1 MKSPRDSCYT
11 LPVPVSPPGPDM
23 KDLHHLLRQQLA
35 KHLGDLEAFP
45 PEYLEFIRSVDG
57 AYREND
63 RERKEAAQAL
73 REGEKFLSNIF
84 SGIEDGVTI
93 LDKEMTI
100 LAANPTME
108 EWYGHA
114 MPLTGKKCFEAYYG
128 ADEMCQLCPSEFTL
142 RTGKTGWAQVE
153 RRGAGGE
160 VTGWLEVYS
169 FPLTDTATGTM
180 KGVIELARDV
190 TERRQAEEALKRSEN
205 LYRAIFK
212 NTGTAAV
219 VINEDGIITLA
230 NSGFEKLSGYGREEL
245 ENKKRWTD
253 FVAGDGLPKGSDEA
267 ISLTPLSY
275 ECDVKGREGVVRSCI
290 NNVCRIPGSRNVV
303 ASILDITD
311 MKRLQ
316 GQLIH
321 AQKMEALGTLAGGI
335 AHDFNNLL
343 MAIQGYTSLILHE
356 VGDRSPYSDKL
367 RGIEEHVRSGAD
379 LTRQLLGCAQGGTY
393 EVKPIS
399 LNDVVEKTAT
409 MFGRTKKEVI
419 VHKTFQGDLWTVEAD
434 QGEIE
439 RVFLNLFLNAWQ
451 AMPGGGDLY
460 LETANVT
467 LDKRYVEPHDVPAGP
482 YVRVSTTD
490 TGIGMD
496 EKTRSRIFEP
506 FFTTRE
512 TGRGTGLGLASA
524 YGIIK
529 AHGGI
534 ITVYSEKGR
543 GTTFTIYLP
552 ASEKEKAK
560 EKASS
565 DLVLGGSETILLV
578 DDEPSIVAIARE
590 VLELLGYR
598 VLTAG
603 SGKEAVDVFRAYKG
617 RIDLV
622 ILDMI
627 MPQMSGGETFDLLKG
642 IDPEVRVLLSSG
654 YSITGEA
661 NRIVDR
667 GCRGFIQKPFTPVE
681 SPQKIREAFGE
692 P

>member
-1 MKSPRDSCYT
+1 MSA
-11 LPVPVSPPGPDM
+11 PGPDI
-23 KDLHHLLRQQLA
+23 KDLHHLLRQQIER
-35 KHLGDLEAFP
+35 HFGGLGAVP
-45 PEYLEFIRSVDG
+45 PEYLDFIRTIDG

-63 RERKEAAQAL
+63 RERKETQQAL
-73 REGEKFLSNIF
+73 KEGERFLSNIF
-84 SGIEDGVTI
+84 SGIEDGVTV
-93 LDKEMTI
+93 LDREMTI
-100 LAANPTME
+100 LGANPTME

-114 MPLTGKKCFEAYYG
+114 LPLTGKKCFEAYYG

-142 RTGKTGWAQVE
+142 RTGKTGWAQME
-153 RRGAGGE
+153 RKGAGGE

-169 FPLTDTATGTM
+169 FPLTDTVTGTM

-190 TERRQAEEALKRSEN
+190 TERRQAEQALKRSEN
-205 LYRAIFK
+205 LYRAIFE

-219 VINEDGIITLA
+219 VIDEGGHITLA
-230 NSGFEKLSGYGREEL
+230 NSGFEKLSGYTREEL
-245 ENKKRWTD
+245 ENKKKWSD
-253 FVAGDGLPKGSDEA
+253 FVAGNGLPRASEAA
-267 ISLTPLSY
+267 ISRVLEEGAPLTPLSY
-275 ECDVKGREGVVRSCI
+275 ECDMAGREGVVRSCI
-290 NNVCRIPGSRNVV
+290 NNVCRIPGSRKVV
-303 ASILDITD
+303 ASMLDITD

-343 MAIQGYTSLILHE
+343 MSIQGYASLVLHE
-356 VGDRSPYSDKL
+356 VGDRSPYADKL

-399 LNDVVEKTAT
+399 LNDVVERTAT
-409 MFGRTKKEVI
+409 MFGRTKKEII
-419 VHKTFQGDLWTVEAD
+419 VHKNFQGDLWTVEAD

-451 AMPGGGDLY
+451 AMPGGGGLY
-460 LETANVT
+460 LDTANVT
-467 LDKRYVEPHDVPAGP
+467 LDKKYVEPHHVPPGP

-496 EKTRSRIFEP
+496 EKTKSRIFEP

-543 GTTFTIYLP
+543 GSTFTIYLP
-552 ASEKEKAK
+552 ASDKEKVE
-560 EKASS
+560 EKGSS
-565 DLVLGGSETILLV
+565 DRLLGGSETVLLV
-578 DDEPSIVAIARE
+578 DDEPSILAIARE
-590 VLELLGYR
+590 VLELLGYT

-603 SGKEAVDVFRAYKG
+603 SGREAVDIFREQKG

-627 MPQMSGGETFDLLKG
+627 MPQMSGGDTFDLLKN

-667 GCRGFIQKPFTPVE
+667 GCRGFIQKPFTPGE
-681 SPQKIREAFGE
+681 LSQKIREALAS
-692 P
+692 PDPSA

>member
-1 MKSPRDSCYT
+1 
-11 LPVPVSPPGPDM
+11 
-23 KDLHHLLRQQLA
+23 
-35 KHLGDLEAFP
+35 
-45 PEYLEFIRSVDG
+45 
-57 AYREND
+57 
-63 RERKEAAQAL
+63 
-73 REGEKFLSNIF
+73 
-84 SGIEDGVTI
+84 
-93 LDKEMTI
+93 
-100 LAANPTME
+100 
-108 EWYGHA
+108 
-114 MPLTGKKCFEAYYG
+114 
-128 ADEMCQLCPSEFTL
+128 
-142 RTGKTGWAQVE
+142 
-153 RRGAGGE
+153 
-160 VTGWLEVYS
+160 
-169 FPLTDTATGTM
+169 M

-205 LYRAIFK
+205 LYRAIFE

-219 VINEDGIITLA
+219 VIDEDGIITLA
-230 NSGFEKLSGYGREEL
+230 NSGFEKLSGYGREAL
-245 ENKKRWTD
+245 ENKKKWTD
-253 FVAGDGLPKGSDEA
+253 FVAGDGLPRASEEA
-267 ISLTPLSY
+267 ISLTIEEGAPLTPLSY
-275 ECDVKGREGVVRSCI
+275 ECDMAGREGVVRSCI
-290 NNVCRIPGSRNVV
+290 NNVCRIPGSRKVV

-311 MKRLQ
+311 IKRLQ

-393 EVKPIS
+393 EIKPIS

-419 VHKTFQGDLWTVEAD
+419 VHKTFTSDLWTVEAD

-460 LETANVT
+460 LDTANVT
-467 LDKRYVEPHDVPAGP
+467 LDKRYVEPHHVPPGA

-534 ITVYSEKGR
+534 ITVYSEKGH

-552 ASEKEKAK
+552 ASEKEKAE
-560 EKASS
+560 EKHSS
-565 DLVLGGSETILLV
+565 DRLLGGSETILLV

-590 VLELLGYR
+590 VLELLGYT

-603 SGKEAVDVFRAYKG
+603 SGKEAVDVFRKQKG

-627 MPQMSGGETFDLLKG
+627 MPQMSGGEAFDMLKD

-667 GCRGFIQKPFTPVE
+667 GCRALSEALHPGGRSHRRSGRPSVGPDSSGLTWRCTGQLPAWAGNSKSEGTPRHASTYFVL
-681 SPQKIREAFGE
+681 SFSNRSLLRFLNAPALPASFRFH
-692 P
+692 